1 MNSDSVDNLLDSLW
15 QGRLVEPAQ
24 LKELAVGDCGWTVS
38 TPAVAADLVRRGV
51 LTAFQAAECL
61 AGRGA
66 ELAVGPYRL
75 LEPLGTGARGPVFR
89 ARHESTNQV
98 VAIKTFPPDR
108 QPRAD
113 STEAHRFHREAEAAA
128 RLHHPHLVSVLD
140 DGTSGGVH
148 YLVMELVEGIDLLT
162 FLEFHGPLEPLQAC
176 RYAEQAARALQH
188 TYEHRLVPC
197 EITASDFIVTDRG
210 DTVKLLGTCRGRLG
224 PSARGL
230 GEFDLG
236 SLLEPGAAG
245 QDETTRD
252 AEALREDAQSALAG
266 LGRVLLLMVSGRRTQ
281 GDDEAE
287 HPPNDEE
294 LATPLPAKLALIV
307 GTMMADNPAQR
318 YATPADCAAALA
330 RFDAHHTP
338 AHPEPTSITTFKAPK
353 TGGAL
358 SLAHSSL
365 AFVVMIGLGMLA
377 GAATTW
383 FSSHG
388 PTATTTQRP
397 VTSGSSSVPSS
408 LPAERPV
415 ENPPLEDPQYRAL
428 MQAGTANL
436 NRNAIPEALV
446 RLGEAIRLRPDLAAA
461 YTRRAEASA
470 RWEAYPDVVA
480 DCNQAIRLAPSDA
493 VAYRLRGAAL
503 AYLGDEGG
511 AIADSTKAIELDA
524 RDAHAFNTRG
534 VAHFNRREFRAALD
548 DFTAAVGIDESL
560 AGALGNL
567 SWLLATAPDSG
578 IRNGL
583 LAIKHA
589 KRACE
594 LTAWEDPVQLKNLAA
609 AHAECREFDQ
619 AIPFQK
625 LALARSR
632 GLPGTIADQYR
643 SLLKLYQAG
652 QSAPT
657 GGSPPDPERT
667 TSPHQ
672 APPLPVPAPASSEM
686 RRGVEHLPGPF
697 PTFRDIP
704 RSAPLPFVPLYRSGF
719 LLIPHMPTENRRLV
733 SLQAD
738 PLPRSPIIFGI
749 PRLSRFRLDSPRR
762 RYACSTQRV

>member
-15 QGRLVEPAQ
+15 QGRLIEPAQ
-24 LKELAVGDCGWTVS
+24 LKELAIGDREWTVS

-75 LEPLGTGARGPVFR
+75 LEPLRPGARGPVFR
-89 ARHESTNQV
+89 ARHQSTNQV
-98 VAIKTFPPDR
+98 VALKTFLPDR
-108 QPRAD
+108 RPWDDA
-113 STEAHRFHREAEAAA
+113 TEAHRFHREAEAAA
-128 RLHHPHLVSVLD
+128 RLRHPHLVSVLD

-148 YLVMELVEGIDLLT
+148 YLVMELVEGIDLPA

-188 TYEHRLVPC
+188 AYEHRLVPC
-197 EITASDFIVTDRG
+197 EVAASDLIVTDRG

-236 SLLEPGAAG
+236 SLLEPGVAG
-245 QDETTRD
+245 QDEATATLD
-252 AEALREDAQSALAG
+252 GEALREDAQSALAG
-266 LGRVLLLMVSGRRTQ
+266 LGRVLLLMVSGRCTR
-281 GDDEAE
+281 GGDEGDPPPDDEEWATSL
-287 HPPNDEE
+287 PAE
-294 LATPLPAKLALIV
+294 LAVIV
-307 GTMMADNPAQR
+307 GTMMADNPAQC

-330 RFDAHHTP
+330 RFSALHTP
-338 AHPEPTSITTFKAPK
+338 ASLEPPSLRTFEAPK
-353 TGGAL
+353 TGTL

-365 AFVVMIGLGMLA
+365 AFVVMIVLGMLA
-377 GAATTW
+377 GATTTW

-388 PTATTTQRP
+388 PTTSTAQRP
-397 VTSGSSSVPSS
+397 VASGNSVSSP

-415 ENPPLEDPQYRAL
+415 ENPPLEDRQYRAL
-428 MQAGTANL
+428 MQAGTADL

-480 DCNQAIRLAPSDA
+480 DCNQAIRLAPGDA

-524 RDAHAFNTRG
+524 TDAHAFNTRG

-560 AGALGNL
+560 AGAHGNL
-567 SWLLATAPDSG
+567 AWLLATAPDSG

-625 LALARSR
+625 LALARGR
-632 GLPGTIADQYR
+632 GLPGTVADQYR

-657 GGSPPDPERT
+657 GGASPDPERT
-667 TSPHQ
+667 TGPSQ
-672 APPLPVPAPASSEM
+672 APPLPVPAPPEM
-686 RRGVEHLPGPF
+686 RRGVGHPPRPF
-697 PTFRDIP
+697 PSFRGVP
-704 RSAPLPFVPLYRSGF
+704 GTAPPPFVPLYRSGF
-719 LLIPHMPTENRRLV
+719 LLIPHMPTENSCLV

-738 PLPRSPIIFGI
+738 PLTLSPIIFGI